1 MLRIELINKFI
12 KDFCSSLSVNDIREN
27 PTIGI
32 SSLDIVKGLNILRN
46 NASSDLNKLYKAGL
60 LIKIKGKPTKYFNKD
75 YFEGLFDLFLEDEFV
90 QCSSL
95 NDLIPHWDKL
105 NENETINTTDLDP
118 FNKLIGSNHSLSGIV
133 KLAKSSILYPNGL
146 HTILLG
152 ESGVGKSLFAE
163 IMYEYGIQNNIFSK
177 NSSFIVFNC
186 ADYANNPNLLVAQL
200 FGSLKGSYTGADND
214 KKGLIEEADGGV
226 LFLDEIHRLPPEGQ
240 EMLFMYIDKK
250 KFRRLG
256 ETSSERTAKVL
267 IIAATTES
275 TNSTLLTTF
284 LRRIPSTIRI
294 PSLKDRTL
302 SEKLMLV
309 TTLYSSESKKINMPI
324 HVNKDCLSD
333 LMLYNPHG
341 NIGQLASD
349 IQLSVARSYLDSRL
363 NNLNKVHVTRESL
376 PLYTSNTPSNIDIS
390 TRQKVELLLDK
401 DEYKFLPE
409 SKIFKIASTPSYD
422 FVKFYNNQLN
432 ILGED
437 KTDIKKV
444 FSDYTQLIAKKLTL
458 QRMYPD
464 FLDDEIS
471 GIVSTL
477 SDILYDELNLIID
490 RSTYTALALYLKNL
504 KDYTIDG
511 HKIPNSTELLD
522 IPLEIQSVCKKLVKI
537 LEVKFNIYCPTQEL
551 NNLMVIIDSLK
562 SKEISDCVGIMIAAH
577 GDSLAS
583 NIAAVANELLSINFA
598 LAVDMPLTE
607 NASNVLPLFLEK
619 LKAGTFKRGVILF
632 ADMGSLVNLDI
643 VIKEKTGIDVVTV
656 NSTNILLVI
665 EAVRKSIFLKSHID
679 DILHDLIEM
688 NNKLSYDFNRKIE
701 NHLSINKKRLIY
713 TVCNSGEG
721 IAHYLH
727 KNLLDI
733 LKDNNIYDIEI
744 IPLNLESITQLR
756 DIIHQTSVD
765 KKTIAIV
772 GSINPN
778 TKDIPF
784 ISLEDIVLHN
794 GVNKLLSLIG
804 VKNIN
809 IDNRMATTLTKD
821 ITINITCDTVDK
833 YLTIFSANKIKPL
846 IFNFINAIEESLDIN
861 MTNSSI
867 TKIFIHLSCA
877 IERIFLKD
885 FILTPQEEMS
895 SYIINNEKFILV
907 TNKALEKLN
916 NSLNITIPTNEL
928 YYICEIVKD
937 AYAQSKSTNLQLKN

>member
-1 MLRIELINKFI
+1 MLRIELINKYI
-12 KDFCSSLSVNDIREN
+12 KDFCKGLSVNDIREN

-32 SSLDIVKGLNILRN
+32 SSLDIVESLNILRN
-46 NASSDLNKLYKAGL
+46 NASSDLNKLHKKGL
-60 LIKIKGKPTKYFNKD
+60 LIKIKGKPTKYFDKD
-75 YFEGLFDLFLEDEFV
+75 HFEELFDLFLDDEFIE
-90 QCSSL
+90 CSSL
-95 NDLIPHWDKL
+95 DSLVPNLDQL
-105 NENETINTTDLDP
+105 NENEDINPVDLDP
-118 FNKLIGSNHSLSGIV
+118 FNKLIGYNHSLSGIV

-163 IMYEYGIQNNIFSK
+163 IMYEYGVQNNIFSK
-177 NSSFIVFNC
+177 DSSFIVFNC

-200 FGSLKGSYTGADND
+200 FGSVKGAYTGADCD

-240 EMLFMYIDKK
+240 EMLFLYIDKK

-267 IIAATTES
+267 IISATTENP
-275 TNSTLLTTF
+275 NSMLLTTF

-294 PSLKDRTL
+294 PSLKERSL

-309 TTLYSSESKKINMPI
+309 TNLYSSESKKINMPI
-324 HVNKDCLSD
+324 YVNKDCLSD

-363 NNLNKVHVTRESL
+363 NSLNTAHITKESL
-376 PLYTSNTPSNIDIS
+376 PLYTNSPSSNIDIS

-401 DEYKFLPE
+401 DEYKFLPG
-409 SKIFKIASTPSYD
+409 SKALKMAPTPSYD

-437 KTDIKKV
+437 NIDIKKV

-458 QRMYPD
+458 QKMYPD
-464 FLDDEIS
+464 FLDDETS

-504 KDYTIDG
+504 KDYNIDDG
-511 HKIPNSTELLD
+511 KIIKPTELLD
-522 IPLEIQSVCKKLVKI
+522 IPLEIQSVCKKLIKT

-551 NNLMVIIDSLK
+551 ANLMIIIDSLK

-607 NASNVLPLFLEK
+607 NANNVLPLFLEK
-619 LKAGTFKRGVILF
+619 LKPGTFKRGLILF
-632 ADMGSLVNLDI
+632 ADMGSLVALDEL
-643 VIKEKTGIDVVTV
+643 IKEKTGIEVVTV

-665 EAVRKSIFLKSHID
+665 EAVRKSIFLKSHMD
-679 DILHDLIEM
+679 DILHDLIGM

-721 IAHYLH
+721 VAHYLH
-727 KNLLDI
+727 KNLMDI

-744 IPLNLESITQLR
+744 IPLNLESLTQLR

-765 KKTIAIV
+765 KKTIAVV

-804 VKNIN
+804 VKNIH
-809 IDNRMATTLTKD
+809 IDNRMAATLTKD

-833 YLTIFSANKIKPL
+833 YLTLFSADKIKPI
-846 IFNFINAIEESLDIN
+846 IFNFINVVEESLDIN
-861 MTNSSI
+861 MTNSSL
-867 TKIFIHLSCA
+867 TKIFVHLSCS
-877 IERIFLKD
+877 IERIILKD

-895 SYIINNEKFILV
+895 SYMINNEKFIFV
-907 TNKALEKLN
+907 TNKALEKLTE
-916 NSLNITIPTNEL
+916 SLNITIPTNEL

-937 AYAQSKSTNLQLKN
+937 AYNQATF

>member
-1 MLRIELINKFI
+1 MLRIELISKYI
-12 KDFCSSLSVNDIREN
+12 KDFCSSISVNDIREN
-27 PTIGI
+27 PTIGV
-32 SSLDIVKGLNILRN
+32 SSLDIVENLKILRN
-46 NASSDLNKLYKAGL
+46 NASSDLNKLHKEGL
-60 LIKIKGKPTKYFNKD
+60 LIKIKGKPTNYFDKD
-75 YFEGLFDLFLEDEFV
+75 RFEELFNVFLEDEFV
-90 QCSSL
+90 ECSSL
-95 NDLIPHWDKL
+95 DDIVPLFDEL
-105 NENETINTTDLDP
+105 NENEIIDDIDLDP

-163 IMYEYGIQNNIFSK
+163 IMYEYGVQNNIFSK
-177 NSSFIVFNC
+177 DSSFIVFNC

-200 FGSLKGSYTGADND
+200 FGSAKGAYTGADND

-240 EMLFMYIDKK
+240 EMLFLYIDKK

-256 ETSSERTAKVL
+256 ETSSERTAQVL
-267 IIAATTES
+267 IIAATTENP
-275 TNSTLLTTF
+275 NSMLLTTF
-284 LRRIPSTIRI
+284 LRRIPSSIRI
-294 PSLKDRTL
+294 PSLKERTL

-309 TTLYSSESKKINMPI
+309 TNLYSSESKKINMPI
-324 HVNKDCLSD
+324 YVNKDCLSD

-363 NNLNKVHVTRESL
+363 NSLNTVHITKDSL
-376 PLYTSNTPSNIDIS
+376 PLYTNNTSSNIDIS

-401 DEYKFLPE
+401 NEYKFSPG
-409 SKIFKIASTPSYD
+409 SKVFKLAPTPSYD
-422 FVKFYNNQLN
+422 FVKFYNNQLK

-437 KTDIKKV
+437 NIDIKKV
-444 FSDYTQLIAKKLTL
+444 FSDYTQLIAKKFTL
-458 QRMYPD
+458 QKMYPD
-464 FLDDEIS
+464 FLDDETS
-471 GIVSTL
+471 EIVSTL

-504 KDYTIDG
+504 KDYNIDDG
-511 HKIPNSTELLD
+511 KIIKSTELLD
-522 IPLEIQSVCKKLVKI
+522 IPLEIQSVCKKLVKT
-537 LEVKFNIYCPTQEL
+537 LEMKFNIYCPIQEL
-551 NNLMVIIDSLK
+551 DNLMVIIDSLK
-562 SKEISDCVGIMIAAH
+562 SKEIFDCVGIMIAAH

-607 NASNVLPLFLEK
+607 DANNVLPLFLEK
-619 LKAGTFKRGVILF
+619 LKPGIFKRGLILF
-632 ADMGSLVNLDI
+632 ADMGSLTTLDEI
-643 VIKEKTGIDVVTV
+643 IKEKTGIDVVTV

-679 DILHDLIEM
+679 DILHDLIGM

-721 IAHYLH
+721 VAHYLH
-727 KNLLDI
+727 KNLMDI

-744 IPLNLESITQLR
+744 IPLNIESITQLR

-765 KKTIAIV
+765 KKTIAVV

-778 TKDIPF
+778 TNDIPF

-804 VKNIN
+804 VKNIH
-809 IDNRMATTLTKD
+809 IDNKMAVTLTKD

-833 YLTIFSANKIKPL
+833 YLTIFSADKIKPI
-846 IFNFINAIEESLDIN
+846 IFNFINIIEESLDIN

-877 IERIFLKD
+877 IERVFLKD

-907 TNKALEKLN
+907 TNKALEKLTD
-916 NSLNITIPTNEL
+916 SLNITIPTNEL

-937 AYAQSKSTNLQLKN
+937 AYNQATT

>member
-1 MLRIELINKFI
+1 MLRIELVHKFI
-12 KDFCSSLSVNDIREN
+12 KDFCSDISINDIREN
-27 PTIGI
+27 PTIGV
-32 SSLDIVKGLNILRN
+32 SSLDIVESLNILRN
-46 NASSDLNKLYKAGL
+46 NASSDLNKLHKEGL
-60 LIKIKGKPTKYFNKD
+60 LIKIKGKPTKYFNRD
-75 YFEGLFDLFLEDEFV
+75 HFEELFNLFLEDEFV
-90 QCSSL
+90 ECSSL
-95 NDLIPHWDKL
+95 DDLAPDLDKL
-105 NENETINTTDLDP
+105 AENEIIDTIDSDP
-118 FNKLIGSNHSLSGIV
+118 FNKLIGSNQSLSGII

-152 ESGVGKSLFAE
+152 ESGVGKSLFSE
-163 IMYEYGIQNNIFSK
+163 IMYEYGVQNNIFSK
-177 NSSFIVFNC
+177 DSSFIVFNC

-200 FGSLKGSYTGADND
+200 FGSVKGSYTGADSD

-240 EMLFMYIDKK
+240 EMLFLYIDKK

-267 IIAATTES
+267 IIAATTENP
-275 TNSTLLTTF
+275 NSMLLTTF

-294 PSLKDRTL
+294 PSLKDRSL
-302 SEKLMLV
+302 SEKLMLI
-309 TTLYSSESKKINMPI
+309 TNLYSSESKKINMPI
-324 HVNKDCLSD
+324 YVNKDCLSD

-363 NNLNKVHVTRESL
+363 NNLNKAHITRESL
-376 PLYTSNTPSNIDIS
+376 PIYTSNPSSNIDIS

-401 DEYKFLPE
+401 DEYKFLPK
-409 SKIFKIASTPSYD
+409 SKTFKMPPTPSYD
-422 FVKFYNNQLN
+422 FVKFYNNQL
-432 ILGED
+432 ILLGED
-437 KTDIKKV
+437 NIDIKKV

-458 QRMYPD
+458 QKIYPD

-504 KDYTIDG
+504 KDYNMDDG
-511 HKIPNSTELLD
+511 KIFKSTELLD

-537 LEVKFNIYCPTQEL
+537 LEVKFNIYCPPKEL

-562 SKEISDCVGIMIAAH
+562 SKEISDCVGIMVAAH

-583 NIAAVANELLSINFA
+583 NISAVANELLSINFA

-607 NASNVLPLFLEK
+607 NAANVLPLFLEK
-619 LKAGTFKRGVILF
+619 LKPGTFKRGLILF
-632 ADMGSLVNLDI
+632 ADMGSLVNLDKI
-643 VIKEKTGIDVVTV
+643 IKEKTGIDIVTV

-665 EAVRKSIFLKSHID
+665 EAVRKSIFLKSHMD

-688 NNKLSYDFNRKIE
+688 NNRLSYDFNRKIE
-701 NHLSINKKRLIY
+701 NYLSINKKRLIY

-721 IAHYLH
+721 VAHYLH
-727 KNLLDI
+727 KNLMDI
-733 LKDNNIYDIEI
+733 LKENNIYDIEI
-744 IPLNLESITQLR
+744 IPLNLGSITQLR

-765 KKTIAIV
+765 KKTIAVV

-778 TKDIPF
+778 TTDIPF

-804 VKNIN
+804 VNNIHT
-809 IDNRMATTLTKD
+809 DNRMAATLTKD

-833 YLTIFSANKIKPL
+833 YLTIFSADKIKPL
-846 IFNFINAIEESLDIN
+846 IFNFINTIEENLDIN

-895 SYIINNEKFILV
+895 SYMINNEKFISV
-907 TNKALEKLN
+907 TNKALEKLSD
-916 NSLNITIPTNEL
+916 SLNITIPTNEI

-937 AYAQSKSTNLQLKN
+937 AYNQVNPEH